1 MTARTIDDVAGGA
14 GLSLPAHVVIEIDED
29 AKLAGL
35 GLCGYTWPDGL
46 GITLYPDAFESEEQL
61 LRTLVHELVHVRQ
74 IRDEGPT
81 TDSVVLAAREREAYA
96 EEEDWWQ
103 SYLDQR

>member
-1 MTARTIDDVAGGA
+1 VRGRAAQPPRRAGPAERRGAACSAPFVA
-14 GLSLPAHVVIEIDED
+14 
-29 AKLAGL
+29 
-35 GLCGYTWPDGL
+35 
-46 GITLYPDAFESEEQL
+46 DAFENEEQL